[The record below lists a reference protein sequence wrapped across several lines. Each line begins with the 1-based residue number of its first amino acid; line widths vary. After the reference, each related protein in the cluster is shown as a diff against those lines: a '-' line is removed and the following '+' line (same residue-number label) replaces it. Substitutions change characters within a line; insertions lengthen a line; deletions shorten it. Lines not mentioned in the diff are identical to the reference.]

1 MINITDEANKEK
13 IIMLEKKSLSTT
25 LEIQKTF
32 NKQILMYIKNVLGS
46 VHISSEVNSKSK
58 KFKYLDSSSDALNK
72 SNDSIMILE
81 NLIKQLDSIS
91 KADSKKEEK
100 ELIEEYNSN
109 FSKKINKVYSNTK
122 NIEEFIHTSATTD
135 FSYLEDDPLPEN
147 DERTKKLDKIL
158 DKNEMED
165 SFIENTL
172 IISEVHKK
180 VILPYKIERLADI
193 LLTNSSKYKSLN
205 DIVEKLYTR
214 PIKYYKPSAFSR
226 FRETYKLMR
235 EREKAPF
242 LKCFSLALELFGM
255 YNLHPAIITACKN
268 LDQLDIYLACLEDNT
283 LSDFH
288 FFDIKF
294 EVRPSIY

>member
-1 MINITDEANKEK
+1 MINVTDGDNKQK
-13 IIMLEKKSLSTT
+13 IILLEKKSLTAT

-46 VHISSEVNSKSK
+46 VEFTSQVNSKSK
-58 KFKYLDSSSDALNK
+58 TFKYLGSSSEALNR
-72 SNDSIMILE
+72 SNNSIIILE
-81 NLIKQLDSIS
+81 NMIKQLDAIS
-91 KADSKKEEK
+91 KSDSKKCK
-100 ELIEEYNSN
+100 ELIDEYNKD
-109 FSKKINKVYSNTK
+109 FSKKINKVYNNTK
-122 NIEEFIHTSATTD
+122 FIEEFIHTSATTD
-135 FSYLEDDPLPEN
+135 FSDLEDSSEKESD
-147 DERTKKLDKIL
+147 KKNNSSDKIL
-158 DKNEMED
+158 DKNEIET

-180 VILPYKIERLADI
+180 VILPYNVEKLTNI
-193 LLTNSSKYKSLN
+193 LLVNSSKYKSLN
-205 DIVEKLYTR
+205 DIIDKLYTK
-214 PIKYYKPSAFSR
+214 PLKYYKPSAFSR
-226 FRETYKLMR
+226 FRETYTLMR
-235 EREKAPF
+235 EREKASF
-242 LKCFSLALELFGM
+242 LKSFSLALELFGT

>member
-1 MINITDEANKEK
+1 MTGWLNISSSFSSIDVSWFSSWTITTFDFSIVGICYETISSPIALLDLLTTNSVG
-13 IIMLEKKSLSTT
+13 LKKS
-25 LEIQKTF
+25 
-32 NKQILMYIKNVLGS
+32 
-46 VHISSEVNSKSK
+46 
-58 KFKYLDSSSDALNK
+58 
-72 SNDSIMILE
+72 
-81 NLIKQLDSIS
+81 
-91 KADSKKEEK
+91 
-100 ELIEEYNSN
+100 
-109 FSKKINKVYSNTK
+109 
-122 NIEEFIHTSATTD
+122 
-135 FSYLEDDPLPEN
+135 
-147 DERTKKLDKIL
+147 
-158 DKNEMED
+158 
-165 SFIENTL
+165 
-172 IISEVHKK
+172 
-180 VILPYKIERLADI
+180 
-193 LLTNSSKYKSLN
+193 N